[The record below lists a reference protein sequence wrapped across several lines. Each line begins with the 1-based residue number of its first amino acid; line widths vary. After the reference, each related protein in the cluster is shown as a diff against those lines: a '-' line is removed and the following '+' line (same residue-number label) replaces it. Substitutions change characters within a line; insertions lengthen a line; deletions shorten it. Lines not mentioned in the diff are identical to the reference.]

1 MTESMA
7 AKDGRQSLTKQDV
20 TNAVESFIELYKQ
33 LVLEQNFKGYDT
45 KLLTQDLRFI
55 DAEPSGSSS
64 WEMAADE
71 TWCNMNGVLHGG
83 AYGVIFDMCTAITMQ
98 TISRPGYWEFL
109 AGVTRTLNISYL
121 KAIPLGTTIRINCQV
136 EQHGKTMA
144 LISGYIESLDGK
156 VKYATAE
163 HHKVH
168 VPADPGLASRL
179 EALKL
184 ARRRERL
191 KL

>member
-1 MTESMA
+1 MA
-7 AKDGRQSLTKQDV
+7 AKDGRQPLTKQDV
-20 TNAVESFIELYKQ
+20 TEAVESFMELYKQ
-33 LVLEQNFKGYDT
+33 LVIEKKFKGYDT

-55 DAEPSGSSS
+55 DADPSGSCV
-64 WEMAADE
+64 WEMIIDE

-83 AYGVIFDMCTAITMQ
+83 AYGVIFDMCTAISMQ
-98 TISRPGYWEFL
+98 TVSRPGYWEFL

-144 LISGYIESLDGK
+144 LISAYIESPDGK
-156 VKYATAE
+156 IKYATVE

-168 VPADPGLASRL
+168 VPAIKEFAERL
-179 EALKL
+179 QALKVSK
-184 ARRRERL
+184 RRERV